1 MSGTTRHATHHRL
14 GAGTLTL
21 TSDTPRADLPV
32 RIAERRNPKRAF
44 LFVSTLLGRH
54 IPVDPRR
61 LRWATDTLAARVAPH
76 LGDGPVLVA
85 GFAETAIGLG
95 AGVFDAL
102 RRVPRPAGSG
112 SVGSGPVSSGSV
124 SYLPTTRFPTAPE
137 DVWFTLSEDH
147 SHAPDH
153 TVLRPAEGVW
163 PEGGVPPGEGEA
175 DATLVLVDDET
186 TTGSTFAALAAG
198 FAARGLRFA
207 RVVTV
212 TLTDW
217 SSGEAVRRIAPT
229 WPGARVASVALARG
243 TWRWDARAG
252 AEPPAPPAGRA
263 PICDPWSPSRDGPFA
278 APRLGLAG
286 GAPGPDGEAL
296 WAALRGRG
304 LDAVAPG
311 ERVLVIGTGE
321 HVWQPFLLAEA
332 MAARHA
338 RVGLVATTRSP
349 IAEGPVIAHK
359 SVFPDHYGLG
369 REMYLHNA
377 DPTAWDRAVIW
388 TETGMDG
395 LADGLLDDLSAHP
408 RAQAIDGEGNVR
420 TLRAARTAAA

>member
-1 MSGTTRHATHHRL
+1 MSEITHHRL
-14 GAGTLTL
+14 LAGTLTL
-21 TSDTPRADLPV
+21 ASDTAPADLPV

-61 LRWATDTLAARVAPH
+61 LREATDTLAARVESH
-76 LGDGPVLVA
+76 LGAGPVLVA

-102 RRVPRPAGSG
+102 RRASRAGSID
-112 SVGSGPVSSGSV
+112 
-124 SYLPTTRFPTAPE
+124 YLPTTRFPTALG
-137 DVWFTLSEDH
+137 DVWFALEESH

-153 TVLRPAEGVW
+153 NVLHPA
-163 PEGGVPPGEGEA
+163 VPLPDGD

-198 FAARGLRFA
+198 FAAQGLSFA
-207 RVVTV
+207 RVVAV

-217 SSGEAVRRIAPT
+217 SNGEANRRIAPI
-229 WPGARVASVALARG
+229 WPDAEAACVSLVRG
-243 TWRWDARAG
+243 TWHWNAHAG
-252 AEPPAPPAGRA
+252 AEPPAPPAGRE
-263 PICDPWSPSRDGPFA
+263 PICELFVPPRDRLFA
-278 APRLGLAG
+278 APRLGLTGA
-286 GAPGPDGEAL
+286 APGPEGEAL
-296 WAALRGRG
+296 WVTLRERG
-304 LDAVAPG
+304 LDTGAPG

-332 MAARHA
+332 IAARHA
-338 RVGLVATTRSP
+338 GVGFVATTQSP

-359 SVFPDHYGLG
+359 TVFPDHYGLG

-377 DPTAWDRAVIW
+377 DPTAWDRVVLW

-395 LADGLLDDLSAHP
+395 LADVLLNSLTAF
-408 RAQAIDGEGNVR
+408 AQAQVIDGDGNVR
-420 TLRAARTAAA
+420 TLRATGVASR